1 MLHRARVYATQ
12 QRGSSSAQPRRGGRK
27 APWPDLKS
35 SEKFREHMDSGA
47 KDTATLR
54 KCHCESEAERVE
66 NMDNEVEWL
75 VARLAELGFHSSA
88 YTLAKEA
95 NAGGNASAG
104 VYGSSELANIR
115 DLAVTG
121 RWHHLLLYL
130 EPFQAIGGAD
140 RWREVLYTVHRQQ
153 LLELA
158 LDTPRWGGGVLRVGA
173 DAATAQAIAAS
184 LSTLSQCA
192 HDPSDLAALQALA
205 RSPSA
210 VAEEEPWS
218 SWTLQGS
225 RSAATS
231 ALFAVLSG
239 EPDANGVV
247 SAPVGAAAATDTG
260 HGVVVPGAE
269 GVGVEARRLGS
280 TPEPPIAHSPAA
292 PNHPTHHDQHH
303 QHPQQ
308 HNQPPSSVAATTAI
322 PDEAPPPMDGRRV
335 TTTLE
340 GPGVQGSQG
349 GAGGHRESAVM
360 ERDSLAQ
367 RGSVAPPRNALRT
380 EPDGAPTPGRGREVE
395 EEEEAT
401 MGVLKEQSELSYH
414 YARHTAP
421 PPSHA
426 QMENRPQSPSRSIA
440 GPPQPVPTHNTA
452 AEAQRGDVGH
462 GQEGSEGYGQQRQ
475 RHAQG
480 RGYARPTEYGT
491 HREHPPVV
499 IPLDPARTSHQG
511 HSQSTG
517 VRGEPDATAGY
528 THHGDAPDAVRP
540 TASPSAP
547 TTGDVAPSA
556 APAVRTA
563 VPRFSS
569 VAELVDRTP
578 IRTVDF
584 SPSGRLLAV
593 GSNSSTLRVCRVH
606 GLEVDAGVGVYPRL
620 ATTLPVAWRSD
631 NHHTGSIYCLRWNP
645 AASLIATGSND
656 KCLKL
661 QQFDPSS
668 CRGGPLTV
676 IKPQC
681 GTIRDVHFCTT
692 ASGAEAVAVGGGG
705 REQFAVKVYDCF
717 TAAEVSALRGH
728 TGNVASLAAV
738 PSAPHLLYSGSADGT
753 VRLWDLRTGGAAA
766 HYGPF
771 AGGVT
776 AVAAGVA
783 TPGAG
788 GGWLAVG
795 LDTGEISVLES
806 NSAAVVHTMT
816 EHTAEV
822 KSLAFGPTGYPHW
835 LLAGSYDGRVSVSM
849 LGGNSLELQPTV
861 VAAHAD
867 RVVSARWQPVSA
879 RERSPLTFATSGADK
894 VVKVWRELD
903 LVPERVGV

>member
-1 MLHRARVYATQ
+1 MA
-12 QRGSSSAQPRRGGRK
+12 
-27 APWPDLKS
+27 
-35 SEKFREHMDSGA
+35 
-47 KDTATLR
+47 
-54 KCHCESEAERVE
+54 
-66 NMDNEVEWL
+66 
-75 VARLAELGFHSSA
+75 
-88 YTLAKEA
+88 
-95 NAGGNASAG
+95 AG

-140 RWREVLYTVHRQQ
+140 RWRVRAPQSRASPVTHLTPPVPLVHPPWISSLRLPPDTHSLCHPPSHPLQEVLYTVHRQQ

-158 LDTPRWGGGVLRVGA
+158 LDTPRWGGGVLPVGA

-184 LSTLSQCA
+184 LTTLSHCA

-247 SAPVGAAAATDTG
+247 SAPVGAAADTGTG
-260 HGVVVPGAE
+260 HGVVVSGAE

-292 PNHPTHHDQHH
+292 LNHPTHHDQHH
-303 QHPQQ
+303 QHPRQ

-367 RGSVAPPRNALRT
+367 RGSVAPPHNAPRI
-380 EPDGAPTPGRGREVE
+380 EPDGAPTPGWGREVE

-414 YARHTAP
+414 YARHTAA

-440 GPPQPVPTHNTA
+440 GPPHLPPQPVPTHNTA

-462 GQEGSEGYGQQRQ
+462 RQEGSEGYGQQRQ

-480 RGYARPTEYGT
+480 RGDARPTEYGT

-499 IPLDPARTSHQG
+499 IPLDSARTSHQG
-511 HSQSTG
+511 HNQSTG

-528 THHGDAPDAVRP
+528 AHHGDAPDAVRP
-540 TASPSAP
+540 TTSPSPP
-547 TTGDVAPSA
+547 TTGDVVPPA

-578 IRTVDF
+578 IRTVEF

-631 NHHTGSIYCLRWNP
+631 NHHAGSIYCLRWNP
-645 AASLIATGSND
+645 AATLIATGSND

-783 TPGAG
+783 TQGAG

-806 NSAAVVHTMT
+806 NSAAVVHTVT

-849 LGGNSLELQPTV
+849 LGGSSLELQPTV